1 MFVAPLFL
9 LGLLAI
15 GVPLWLHRVAR
26 ANPEQRVFPSLML
39 LEASETQRTA
49 QRRLRYWL
57 LLLARI
63 AMLIALVVAFANP
76 LWRQRAGAASETAAR
91 LHAIVLDASLSMH
104 QGERWP
110 QAVAKARELI
120 DELSGSDQVMLVR
133 AAGRRMEIVQE
144 PVAARERAVVLA
156 ALNSLTPSLERTD
169 FGFLMSS
176 AEQWLGAS
184 RPAVALHLISDFQR
198 SGAPLRFADLE
209 PPRGARLFMHAVGER
224 AAGNAYIESIAFGA
238 REVGVL
244 DVVLRSDFAEPQSR
258 TLALLIDGKEIARRT
273 VLLAASE
280 RVDRESFIGEGARPA
295 SPESAAMQAG
305 ADVPSAGSVAA
316 VTYSAFD
323 DLALSPGTHRIE
335 VRLEP
340 QDALP
345 QDDRFFA
352 VIEHADPKALLLSA
366 SEDEDAAAYFA
377 AAVGALTAPRI
388 AAEHQSAASLASD
401 SLGDYSVVVVPDAF
415 ALSSAVARRVEQ
427 FVQAGGAVLMSLGS
441 GAREGAAP
449 LLPTWKL
456 APPQPRLAKI
466 GHIETTH
473 PAVRGIAEWHRVRFF
488 RQRAVRIDPEDRV
501 LIAYEDGAPLLVE
514 RMLGAGRMLILTAP
528 IDRAWNDLA
537 IHPAFVQ
544 FIAQAARHLASHDA
558 AAASTTVGTAVTTG
572 LTPDSGGQIFDPSGE
587 RVLDLAAMQNTDR
600 LLPAALGFYEI
611 RHANGTRWLAVN
623 TDRRESDL
631 EPLASA
637 YLARWQALQERASPP
652 EARAAS
658 QAQTAA
664 FVTRPLGSF
673 VLWLAALLVIAEILL
688 ANCYLAM
695 RRSVSAPI

>member
-1 MFVAPLFL
+1 MFLAPLFL

-49 QRRLRYWL
+49 KRTLRYWL

-76 LWRQRAGAASETAAR
+76 IWRERAGAASETAAH
-91 LHAIVLDASLSMH
+91 LHAIVLDASLSMQ

-110 QAVAKARELI
+110 QAIATARELI
-120 DELSGSDQVMLVR
+120 DNLGGSDRVMLVH
-133 AAGRRMEIVQE
+133 AAGRRMEIVHE
-144 PVAARERAVVLA
+144 PIAARERAAVLA

-209 PPRGARLFMHAVGER
+209 PPRGARLFMHSVGER
-224 AAGNAYIESIAFGA
+224 TSGNAYIESIAFGI
-238 REVGVL
+238 REAGAL
-244 DVVLRSDFAEPQSR
+244 DVVLRSDFTEPQSR
-258 TLALLIDGKEIARRT
+258 TLVLLIDGKEAAQRS
-273 VLLAASE
+273 VVLAASE
-280 RVDRESFIGEGARPA
+280 RSDREALVGEGTRPVP
-295 SPESAAMQAG
+295 PESSASEG
-305 ADVPSAGSVAA
+305 TADVRGVGAVAA
-316 VTYSAFD
+316 VTYSAFE
-323 DLALSPGTHRIE
+323 DLVLSPGAHRIE

-352 VIEHADPKALLLSA
+352 VVEHADPKALLLSA

-377 AAVGALTAPRI
+377 AAVGALSAPRI
-388 AAEHQSAASLASD
+388 AAEHQSAAAFASESLA
-401 SLGDYSVVVVPDAF
+401 DYSVVVIPDAF

-441 GAREGAAP
+441 TMREGAAP
-449 LLPTWKL
+449 LLPTWTL
-456 APPQPRLAKI
+456 AAPRPRLATI
-466 GHIETTH
+466 GHIETSH
-473 PAVRGIAEWHRVRFF
+473 PAVRGISEWQRVRFF
-488 RQRAVRIDPEDRV
+488 RQRTVRIDADDRV
-501 LIAYEDGAPLLVE
+501 LIAYEDGEPLLVE
-514 RMLGAGRMLILTAP
+514 RALGAGRLLILTAP
-528 IDRAWNDLA
+528 IDRDWNDLA

-544 FIAQAARHLASHDA
+544 FIAQATRYLAAHDA

-572 LTPDSGGQIFDPSGE
+572 LTRASGGQIFDPSGE

-631 EPLASA
+631 EPLAPA
-637 YLARWQALQERASPP
+637 YLARWQALQERAAPP
-652 EARAAS
+652 EARETS
-658 QAQTAA
+658 QAQATES
-664 FVTRPLGSF
+664 VTRALGSF
-673 VLWLAALLVIAEILL
+673 VLWLAALLVLAEILL
-688 ANCYLAM
+688 ANRYLAT
-695 RRSVSAPI
+695 RRSVGAPT